1 MTISMEG
8 KQTLRIQDTGI
19 GLYRGRRIRDNLG
32 RTITVHSAVD
42 VGMAIDIDLSREKP
56 EIE

>member
-8 KQTLRIQDTGI
+8 KQTLRIHDTGI
-19 GLYRGRRIRDNLG
+19 GLYRGRRICDNLG
-32 RTITVHSAVD
+32 RTITVRSAVD
-42 VGMAIDIDLSREKP
+42 VGMSIDIDLSREKP